1 MIGVCS
7 IAVTTS
13 ALNWLL
19 MAGRLCPPILYAPIA
34 TRPPIGRGDT
44 DRTLIGRDDGDKR
57 AVRPAELSPDP
68 AVLSSAR

>member
-44 DRTLIGRDDGDKR
+44 DRTLIGRDDGDER
-57 AVRPAELSPDP
+57 AGWPGRLCLDP
-68 AVLSSAR
+68 AVFSTAR